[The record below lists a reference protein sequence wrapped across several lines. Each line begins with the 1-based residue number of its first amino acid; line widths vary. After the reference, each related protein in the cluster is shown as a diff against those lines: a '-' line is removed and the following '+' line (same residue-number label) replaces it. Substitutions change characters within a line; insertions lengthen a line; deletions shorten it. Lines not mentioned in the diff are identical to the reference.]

1 MSSIPF
7 VIGITGHRD
16 LRPQDIPLLTRMIR
30 EQFSRWMRMC
40 PHTDFYCMTSLA
52 EGADQLCGSIAV
64 ELGMH
69 LIVPLPMEQV
79 DYEQDFSGT
88 ALEQFRALLDRADR
102 VFVAPDIEKQ
112 ARADSDYAYRKAGIY
127 LARHCHVLLAL
138 WDGLAGE
145 SGCCGTAETV
155 EFKTKKRYSAPDSLL
170 NTPSEGLALQL
181 VTPRATKEAMPEN
194 ALTLRWLCDPA
205 TLENL
210 LNQTEAFNRDALRA
224 DVSTSEGVLDEQTVQ
239 AIGEAAGTLQQVYL
253 RADALALRYR
263 DIYLTLIKL
272 LCAVGALLVAC
283 FLFYDEL
290 ESNLFLVVYGLVA
303 LAALVLYLIA
313 KRDGCHRRYIEYRLF
328 SETLRVQLN
337 LCASGLSICA
347 DDLTSW
353 SQKTICPWI
362 QAAIN
367 ALQLFPSEKA
377 CTRADVRAIWLQK
390 QLEYQTAAYQANLK
404 KQKHQSR
411 ISGVLLSA
419 TILFFVV
426 VLVLEFLFPA
436 WIGREIALP
445 DWLLRLAQAH
455 GAHFFSMR
463 SVMKILLG
471 IIPAFAFV
479 VTSYYGKLSLARKL
493 ADGTR
498 MIALYS
504 QALIAYDDPQTD
516 QNRLLT
522 ELAREEL
529 AETGGWFSYVS
540 ENTPDI
546 LI

>member
-1 MSSIPF
+1 
-7 VIGITGHRD
+7 
-16 LRPQDIPLLTRMIR
+16 
-30 EQFSRWMRMC
+30 
-40 PHTDFYCMTSLA
+40 
-52 EGADQLCGSIAV
+52 
-64 ELGMH
+64 MH
-69 LIVPLPMEQV
+69 LVVPLPMEQA
-79 DYEQDFSGT
+79 DYERDFSGEV
-88 ALEQFRALLDRADR
+88 LEQFRALLHQADC
-102 VFVAPDIEKQ
+102 VFVAPDIEKT
-112 ARADSDYAYRKAGIY
+112 ARAGSDYAYRKAGIY

-138 WDGLAGE
+138 WDGHAGE

-170 NTPSEGLALQL
+170 NTPSEGIALQL
-181 VTPRATKEAMPEN
+181 VTPRASKEAVPDG
-194 ALTLRWLCDPA
+194 ARTLQWLCDPA
-205 TLENL
+205 TLDTL
-210 LNQTEAFNRDALRA
+210 LKETEAFNRDALHA
-224 DVSTSEGVLDEQTVQ
+224 DVSASEGVLNAQT
-239 AIGEAAGTLQQVYL
+239 AHDIGHAAETLQQVYL
-253 RADALALRYR
+253 RADALALKYR
-263 DIYLTLIKL
+263 DIYLALIKL

-290 ESNLFLVVYGLVA
+290 EANLFLIVYGLVT
-303 LAALVLYLIA
+303 LAAFVLFEYA
-313 KRDGCHRRYIEYRLF
+313 KRDGCHKRYIEYRLF

-337 LCASGLSICA
+337 LCASGLPISA

-353 SQKTICPWI
+353 SHKTICPWI

-367 ALQLFPSEKA
+367 TLPLSPAQPA
-377 CTRADVRAIWLQK
+377 CARADVRAIWLQK
-390 QLEYQTAAYQANLK
+390 QLDYQTAAYQSNLK
-404 KQKHQSR
+404 KQKQQSR
-411 ISGVLLSA
+411 ISGILLGA
-419 TILFFVV
+419 TILFFFV
-426 VLVLEFLFPA
+426 VLALEFLLPA

-455 GAHFFSMR
+455 GAHFFSVR

-493 ADGTR
+493 KDGTR

-516 QNRLLT
+516 QDRLLA